1 MASTNNCCGV
11 YPLTMTTRTSL
22 TVSQPFL
29 DYSHFLQ
36 KNHVLIVCILKINI
50 YFFFCSL
57 IRFLRKSFWFF
68 LIKVFHQKYSFW
80 QHLILSWFFTIDFGN
95 ENNNG
100 FKQSPALRSLVRMI
114 LNLGFKRLL
123 KNYRFFLNW
132 QMIVRYLNQMCENLN
147 MFSLC
152 CIRKVLIFKVV
163 NFK

>member
-50 YFFFCSL
+50 F
-57 IRFLRKSFWFF
+57 IFF
-68 LIKVFHQKYSFW
+68 LQFDKIFEKILLIFLMKVFHQKYSFW
-80 QHLILSWFFTIDFGN
+80 QHLILSCFFTIDFGN

-123 KNYRFFLNW
+123 KNYQFFLNW
-132 QMIVRYLNQMCENLN
+132 QMIVRYLNQLWENLN